1 MNFHKLTPKRDVDVS
16 GYEEALD
23 FVFSNDDI
31 RNIAVSGA
39 YSSGKSSVMESYR
52 EKHNKNFIS
61 ISLAHFGDEKTESDN
76 EKNNLEKT
84 LEGKI
89 LNQLAQQIPVEK
101 IPLSGLNI
109 KKSDQSNFP
118 KYFSAGCILF
128 VACILYTIFFDN
140 WCTYA
145 ESVNTPVI
153 QCFFYLSTFPVFRAI
168 SGVIA
173 MVLSGKFLYKLCQ
186 VQYDKRIFSKI
197 NFQGNVVELFSEKE
211 NSYFDRY
218 LNEVI
223 YLFEKAEFDGII
235 FEDIDRFDHIEVFER
250 LREINLLVNARLR
263 NKKSETKVVRFF
275 YLLRD
280 DVFQSKDRAKFFDY
294 ILPIVPVLDSS
305 NSYDKIKEYLTED
318 GLYEKFNDYFLQG
331 VSLYIDD
338 LRILNNVYNEFIIY
352 NIKLN
357 TIELD
362 LNKLFAII
370 IYKNL
375 FPQDFADLQLNRGFI
390 YSLFG
395 NKEILRKDLLSR
407 FEAEYLDIEEKIDEC
422 EKEHLK
428 NTKELEIISNEKY
441 DKTNAN
447 SNLMPE
453 YQSWLD
459 TEYNKRFEVIE
470 RRSSGELDH
479 LKNRKKEL
487 DELRVS
493 IENYS
498 LKQLLDK
505 MDIDKVFSMENSG
518 TNENCNHQ
526 FREVKENPYFGLLK
540 YLLSRGYIDET
551 YFDYMGFFY
560 DNSISVND
568 KVFLRSIAERRM
580 KVFDYKLDSP
590 KLVAENLEPSEFQ
603 YESILNYALVDFIL
617 NHSNEAS
624 ISVFV
629 KQLERDERFDYISGY
644 LESDYDSKQLAVA
657 INHYWPGAFGRML
670 DSGKVDESLLKE
682 YSYLTV
688 QYSSEA
694 DLENCN
700 VNGCLSHYISADS
713 EYISVSSADCSKLI
727 SGFKVLDIKFEEIKY
742 QTANKDIFDRVYRE
756 NMYII
761 NASNI
766 ELMLESK
773 CGVQNAVKILG
784 SLCTIILLEA
794 DEPLYQYLSE
804 NMGESLDAYLNLYK
818 GEIDDSSDVIKQIL
832 NHQDISKNTKIQYIG
847 QLNNVVDDISSI
859 EEPDIRNELIMRKHV
874 DYNAS
879 NIIYLFTEYGLNEEL
894 TVFINSRDQDLD
906 YCNEVDDEGMKNDF
920 IDSVLISTE
929 LLDEKYRQI
938 VRNLCYKME
947 CFDIPSLPEG
957 RVEILIEEDLI
968 VMNLE
973 NLSFMRQNYLE
984 CNDIFII
991 NNIEE
996 YIELVGETS
1005 VNEEELLMVLSCEDI
1020 SDKDKI
1026 ELLRYYSGPI
1036 SIIGENYSEFL
1047 TEHILDANLNFDDI
1061 PELLKRY
1068 ECESETIK
1076 SILWEIFCEN
1086 MQCVI
1091 EHADCMEQRTRN
1103 SFLVEDSISI
1113 NDKVDLFCKAI
1124 PYMTEIDI
1132 YNALK
1137 TLHADKIVDNLTGGT
1152 KHVDIND
1159 INMKILD
1166 ALQDANIIYPYEE
1179 AKGGNHYKKIRKRE
1193 KQQKASISDRLL

>member
-61 ISLAHFGDEKTESDN
+61 ISLAHFGAEKTESDN

-109 KKSDQSNFP
+109 KKSDQSSFP

-128 VACILYTIFFDN
+128 VVCILYTIFFDN

-145 ESVNTPVI
+145 KSVDTPVI

-173 MVLSGKFLYKLCQ
+173 MALSGKFLYKLCQ
-186 VQYDKRIFSKI
+186 VQYDKKIFSKI
-197 NFQGNVVELFSEKE
+197 NFQGNVVELFSDKE

-218 LNEVI
+218 LNEVL

-250 LREINLLVNARLR
+250 LREVNLLVNARLR
-263 NKKSETKVVRFF
+263 NKRSEIKVVRFF

-318 GLYEKFNDYFLQG
+318 GLYEKFNDYFLQR

-338 LRILNNVYNEFIIY
+338 LRILNNIYNEFIIY
-352 NIKLN
+352 NKKLN

-362 LNKLFAII
+362 LNKLLAII

-375 FPQDFADLQLNRGFI
+375 FPQDFADLQLNRGLI
-390 YSLFG
+390 HSLFD

-441 DKTNAN
+441 NRTNAD

-453 YQSWLD
+453 YQSWRE
-459 TEYNKRFEVIE
+459 TEYKKRFEVIE

-487 DELRVS
+487 DELRGS

-498 LKQLLDK
+498 FKQLLDK
-505 MDIDKVFSMENSG
+505 TDIDKVFSVENSG
-518 TNENCNHQ
+518 TNENCNNQ

-568 KVFLRSIAERRM
+568 KVFLRSVAERRT

-603 YESILNYALVDFIL
+603 YESTLNYSLIDFIL
-617 NHSNEAS
+617 NHDNRAS
-624 ISVFV
+624 VSAFV
-629 KQLERDERFDYISGY
+629 KQLERDGRFDYISGY
-644 LESDYDSKQLAVA
+644 LESNYDSKQLVVA
-657 INHYWPGAFGRML
+657 INHYWPEAFDRML

-688 QYSSEA
+688 QCSSGI

-700 VNGCLSHYISADS
+700 VNGCLSHYISSDC
-713 EYISVSSADCSKLI
+713 EYVSVSSADCSKLI
-727 SGFKVLDIKFEEIKY
+727 SGLKVLDIKFEGIKY
-742 QTANKDIFDRVYRE
+742 QTANKDIFDRVYLE

-761 NASNI
+761 NAGNI
-766 ELMLESK
+766 ALMLEAK
-773 CGVQNAVKILG
+773 CGIRNANEILG
-784 SLCTIILLEA
+784 SLCTMILSGE

-818 GEIDDSSDVIKQIL
+818 GEIDDSSGVIKQIL
-832 NHQDISKNTKIQYIG
+832 NHQDISENTKMRYIC

-859 EEPDIRNELIMRKHV
+859 EEPDIRNELITRKRV
-874 DYNAS
+874 DYNAN
-879 NIIYLFTEYGLNEEL
+879 NIIYLFTEYGLNKEL
-894 TVFINSRDQDLD
+894 TAFINSHDQDLD

-920 IDSVLISTE
+920 LNSVLVSTE
-929 LLDEKYRQI
+929 LLNKKYRQI

-947 CFDIPSLPEG
+947 CFGIPSLPEKQ
-957 RVEILIEEDLI
+957 VEILIEEDLI
-968 VMNLE
+968 AMNLE
-973 NLSFMRQNYLE
+973 NLNFMRQNYLE

-991 NNIEE
+991 NNIEK
-996 YIELVGETS
+996 YIELVSETS
-1005 VNEEELLMVLSCEDI
+1005 VDREELLMILSCEDI
-1020 SDKDKI
+1020 SDKDKM
-1026 ELLRYYSGPI
+1026 ELIQYYNDSI
-1036 SIIGENYSEFL
+1036 SIIGKNYSETL
-1047 TEHILDANLNFDDI
+1047 TGYILDINLDFDDI
-1061 PELLKRY
+1061 PELLKSY
-1068 ECESETIK
+1068 EYESETIK
-1076 SILWEIFCEN
+1076 GVFWRIFCKN
-1086 MQCVI
+1086 IQRVT
-1091 EHADCMEQRTRN
+1091 EHADCIEQRTRN
-1103 SFLVEDSISI
+1103 SFFVEDSISI
-1113 NDKVDLFCKAI
+1113 DDKVDLFCKSI

-1137 TLHADKIVDNLTGGT
+1137 TLHADKIVDNLTNGT
-1152 KHVDIND
+1152 KYVEIND

-1166 ALQDANIIYPYEE
+1166 ALQDANIIYPYEK
-1179 AKGGNHYKKIRKRE
+1179 AKNGNYYKKIRKRE
-1193 KQQKASISDRLL
+1193 KRQKASIPDRLL

>member
-61 ISLAHFGDEKTESDN
+61 ISLAHFGAEKTESDN

-109 KKSDQSNFP
+109 KKSDQSSFP

-128 VACILYTIFFDN
+128 VVCILYTIFFDN

-145 ESVNTPVI
+145 KSVDTPVI

-173 MVLSGKFLYKLCQ
+173 MALSGKFLYKLCQ
-186 VQYDKRIFSKI
+186 VQYDKKIFSKI
-197 NFQGNVVELFSEKE
+197 NFQGNVVELFSDKE

-218 LNEVI
+218 LNEVL

-250 LREINLLVNARLR
+250 LREVNLLVNARLR
-263 NKKSETKVVRFF
+263 NKRSEIKVVRFF

-318 GLYEKFNDYFLQG
+318 GLYEKFNDYFLQR

-338 LRILNNVYNEFIIY
+338 LRILNNIYNEFIIY
-352 NIKLN
+352 NKKLN

-362 LNKLFAII
+362 LNKLLAII

-375 FPQDFADLQLNRGFI
+375 FPQDFADLQLNRGLI
-390 YSLFG
+390 HSLFD

-441 DKTNAN
+441 NRTNAD

-453 YQSWLD
+453 YQSWRE
-459 TEYNKRFEVIE
+459 TEYKKRFEVIE

-487 DELRVS
+487 DELRGS

-498 LKQLLDK
+498 FKQLLDK
-505 MDIDKVFSMENSG
+505 TDIDKVFSVENSG
-518 TNENCNHQ
+518 TNENCNNQ

-568 KVFLRSIAERRM
+568 KVFLRSVAERRT

-603 YESILNYALVDFIL
+603 YESTLNYSLIDFIL
-617 NHSNEAS
+617 NHDNRAS
-624 ISVFV
+624 VSAFV
-629 KQLERDERFDYISGY
+629 KQLERDGRFDYISGY
-644 LESDYDSKQLAVA
+644 LESNYDSKQLVVA
-657 INHYWPGAFGRML
+657 INHYWPEAFDRML

-688 QYSSEA
+688 QCSSGI

-700 VNGCLSHYISADS
+700 VNGCLSHYISSDC
-713 EYISVSSADCSKLI
+713 EYVSVSSADCSKLI
-727 SGFKVLDIKFEEIKY
+727 SGLKVLDIKFEGIKY
-742 QTANKDIFDRVYRE
+742 QTANKDIFDRVYLE

-761 NASNI
+761 NAGNI
-766 ELMLESK
+766 ALMLEAK
-773 CGVQNAVKILG
+773 CGIRNANEILG
-784 SLCTIILLEA
+784 SLCTMILSGE

-818 GEIDDSSDVIKQIL
+818 GEIDDSSGV
-832 NHQDISKNTKIQYIG
+832 NHQDISENTKMRYIC

-859 EEPDIRNELIMRKHV
+859 EEPDIRNELITRKRV
-874 DYNAS
+874 DYNAN
-879 NIIYLFTEYGLNEEL
+879 NIIYLFTEYGLNKEL
-894 TVFINSRDQDLD
+894 TAFINSHDQDLD

-920 IDSVLISTE
+920 LNSVLVSTE
-929 LLDEKYRQI
+929 LLNKKYRQI

-947 CFDIPSLPEG
+947 CFGIPSLPEKQ
-957 RVEILIEEDLI
+957 VEILIEEDLI
-968 VMNLE
+968 AMNLE
-973 NLSFMRQNYLE
+973 NLNFMRQNYLE

-991 NNIEE
+991 NNIEK
-996 YIELVGETS
+996 YIELVSETS
-1005 VNEEELLMVLSCEDI
+1005 VDREELLMILSCEDI
-1020 SDKDKI
+1020 SDKDKM
-1026 ELLRYYSGPI
+1026 ELIQYYNDSI
-1036 SIIGENYSEFL
+1036 SIIGKNYSETL
-1047 TEHILDANLNFDDI
+1047 TGYILDINLDFDDI
-1061 PELLKRY
+1061 PELLKSY
-1068 ECESETIK
+1068 EYESETIK
-1076 SILWEIFCEN
+1076 GVFWRIFCKN
-1086 MQCVI
+1086 IQRVT
-1091 EHADCMEQRTRN
+1091 EHADCIEQRTRN
-1103 SFLVEDSISI
+1103 SFFVEDSISI
-1113 NDKVDLFCKAI
+1113 DDKVDLFCKSI

-1137 TLHADKIVDNLTGGT
+1137 TLHADKIVDNLTNGT
-1152 KHVDIND
+1152 KYVEIND

-1166 ALQDANIIYPYEE
+1166 ALQDANIIYPYEK
-1179 AKGGNHYKKIRKRE
+1179 AKNGNYYKKIRKRE
-1193 KQQKASISDRLL
+1193 KRQKASIPDRLL

>member
-1 MNFHKLTPKRDVDVS
+1 MH
-16 GYEEALD
+16 
-23 FVFSNDDI
+23 
-31 RNIAVSGA
+31 
-39 YSSGKSSVMESYR
+39 
-52 EKHNKNFIS
+52 
-61 ISLAHFGDEKTESDN
+61 
-76 EKNNLEKT
+76 
-84 LEGKI
+84 
-89 LNQLAQQIPVEK
+89 
-101 IPLSGLNI
+101 PL
-109 KKSDQSNFP
+109 
-118 KYFSAGCILF
+118 
-128 VACILYTIFFDN
+128 
-140 WCTYA
+140 
-145 ESVNTPVI
+145 
-153 QCFFYLSTFPVFRAI
+153 
-168 SGVIA
+168 
-173 MVLSGKFLYKLCQ
+173 

-197 NFQGNVVELFSEKE
+197 NFQGNVVELFSDKD

-218 LNEVI
+218 LNEVL

-250 LREINLLVNARLR
+250 LREINLLVNARLKNR
-263 NKKSETKVVRFF
+263 KGKKNVRFF

-407 FEAEYLDIEEKIDEC
+407 FEAEYMDIEEKIDEC

-428 NTKELEIISNEKY
+428 NTKELEIISNKKY

-459 TEYNKRFEVIE
+459 TEYKKRFEVIE

-505 MDIDKVFSMENSG
+505 TDIDKVFSMENSG

-590 KLVAENLEPSEFQ
+590 KLVAEKLEPSEFQ

-617 NHSNEAS
+617 NHSKDAS

-644 LESDYDSKQLAVA
+644 LESNYDSKQLAVA
-657 INHYWPGAFGRML
+657 INHYWPEAFGRML
-670 DSGKVDESLLKE
+670 DSGKVEENLLKE

-688 QYSSEA
+688 QYSSGI

-700 VNGCLSHYISADS
+700 VNGCLSQYISSDC
-713 EYISVSSADCSKLI
+713 EYVSVSSADCSKLI

-742 QTANKDIFDRVYRE
+742 QTANMAIFDQVYLE

-761 NASNI
+761 NAGNI
-766 ELMLESK
+766 ALMLEAK
-773 CGVQNAVKILG
+773 CGIRNANEILG
-784 SLCTIILLEA
+784 SLCTMILSGE

-804 NMGESLDAYLNLYK
+804 NMDESLDAYLNLYK
-818 GEIDDSSDVIKQIL
+818 GKIDDSSGVIKQIL
-832 NHQDISKNTKIQYIG
+832 NHQDISENTKMRYVC

-859 EEPDIRNELIMRKHV
+859 EEPDIRNELITRKRV
-874 DYNAS
+874 DYNAN

-894 TVFINSRDQDLD
+894 TAFINSHNQDLD
-906 YCNEVDDEGMKNDF
+906 YCHEVDDEGIKDDF
-920 IDSVLISTE
+920 IDSVLVSTGLSE
-929 LLDEKYRQI
+929 KKYRQI
-938 VRNLCYKME
+938 VRNLCGEME
-947 CFDIPSLPEG
+947 SFDITALPEE
-957 RVEILIEEDLI
+957 RVKILINEDLI

-973 NLSFMRQNYLE
+973 NLSFMRQNYPG

-991 NNIEE
+991 NNIEK
-996 YIELVGETS
+996 YIELVSETS
-1005 VNEEELLMVLSCEDI
+1005 VDREELLMILSCEDI
-1020 SDKDKI
+1020 SDKDKM
-1026 ELLRYYSGPI
+1026 ELIQYYNDSI
-1036 SIIGENYSEFL
+1036 SIIGKNYSETL
-1047 TEHILDANLNFDDI
+1047 TGYILDINLDFDDI
-1061 PELLKRY
+1061 PELLKSY
-1068 ECESETIK
+1068 EYESETIK
-1076 SILWEIFCEN
+1076 GAFWRIFCKN
-1086 MQCVI
+1086 VQRVI
-1091 EHADCMEQRTRN
+1091 EHADCMEPRTRN
-1103 SFLVEDSISI
+1103 SFFVEDSISI
-1113 NDKVDLFCKAI
+1113 DDKVDLFCKSI
-1124 PYMTEIDI
+1124 LHMSETDI

-1137 TLHADKIVDNLTGGT
+1137 SLHADKIVDNLTGGS
-1152 KHVDIND
+1152 KRVEIND

-1166 ALQDANIIYPYEE
+1166 ALQDANIIYPYEK
-1179 AKGGNHYKKIRKRE
+1179 AKNGNYYKKIRKRE
-1193 KQQKASISDRLL
+1193 KRQKASIPDRLL